1 MEFKLGK
8 GSLASFATDV
18 AVVTCFERDG
28 AARLERSDGGVELD
42 RALGGELTKLITS
55 QKFTGKEGKTI
66 IVPTFGKVT
75 PRYVLILGLGTRK
88 DCTIERL
95 RKAGAI
101 ITKECD
107 RLHAASFA
115 VVLEQNSLNGL
126 ASARRLQAVIEG
138 AFMGSYRFER
148 YREADARSE
157 STFARGTFL
166 TAGPTKLFEKS
177 IDLAQSIGRAIHFSR
192 DLSNTPGNDLTPT
205 ILAQH
210 AKRVAHD
217 LKLGIDVWGTAELK
231 KERMGAFLAVAQ
243 GTAEPPALVHLT
255 YRPRGKVRAKVAL
268 VGKGVTFDTG
278 GISIK
283 PSKSMHEMKYDMS
296 GAAVVLATL
305 QAAAQ
310 AKLPVAIDAYLG
322 ATENMP
328 DAKAVKPGDIVTARN
343 GKTVEIINTDAEGRL
358 VLADTLTVAA
368 EKKPDYLIDLATLTG
383 GASYAVGELYAAILG
398 SDQKLVDRLLAASA
412 NAGER
417 LWQLPLEKQYL
428 KTITKGPADIA
439 NSGGSTASTIMG
451 GLFLSQFVGDCRWA
465 HFDIASCAWTNEDN
479 TLASKGATGAMIP
492 TLISFLSSL

>member
-1 MEFKLGK
+1 MDFKLSK
-8 GSLASFATDV
+8 GSLTSVAADV
-18 AVVTCFERDG
+18 AVVTCFEPS
-28 AARLERSDGGVELD
+28 AKLERGDGGADLD
-42 RALGGELTKLITS
+42 RALDGELTGLINA

-66 IVPTFGKVT
+66 VVPTFDKVS

-88 DCTIERL
+88 DCTIETL
-95 RKAGAI
+95 RKAGASI
-101 ITKECD
+101 AKECD
-107 RLHAASFA
+107 RLHAQSFA
-115 VVLEQNSLNGL
+115 AALEQNSFGGL
-126 ASARRLQAVIEG
+126 SPVRRLQSVVEG
-138 AFMGSYRFER
+138 IFMGSYRFER
-148 YREADARSE
+148 YRDAAARSE
-157 STFARGTFL
+157 ATLARGTFL
-166 TAGPTKLFEKS
+166 TTGPTKPFEKA
-177 IDLAQSIGRAIHFSR
+177 LALATSIGRAIHFSR

-217 LKLGIDVWGTAELK
+217 LKLGIEVWGTNELK

-255 YRPRGKVRAKVAL
+255 YRPRGKVRAKIAL

-283 PSKSMHEMKYDMS
+283 PSKNMHEMKYDMS

-305 QAAAQ
+305 QVVAQ
-310 AKLPVAIDAYLG
+310 TKLPVAIDAYLG

-328 DAKAVKPGDIVTARN
+328 DGKAVKPGDIVTARN
-343 GKTVEIINTDAEGRL
+343 GKTIEIINTDAEGRL
-358 VLADTLTVAA
+358 VLADTLTLAA
-368 EKKPDYLIDLATLTG
+368 EKKPDYLINLATLTG
-383 GASYAVGELYAAILG
+383 GASIAVGELYAAILG
-398 SDQKLVDRLLAASA
+398 NDQKLVDRLLAAA
-412 NAGER
+412 RTAGEL

-428 KTITKGPADIA
+428 KTITKGPADLA

-465 HFDIASCAWTNEDN
+465 HFDIASCSGTNEEN
-479 TLASKGATGAMIP
+479 TLTPKGATAVMIP